1 MPPQSKSM
9 SSDMRANMGVLVA
22 EHELILRC
30 LQSRVP
36 LLAESAMRSHI
47 RAAADRWVMP

>member
-1 MPPQSKSM
+1 
-9 SSDMRANMGVLVA
+9 MRNRPEGQPIWHEAVA

-30 LQSRVP
+30 LQSRYP

-47 RAAADRWVMP
+47 RAAADRWVTL